1 MKNSIAERIADFL
14 KNFPPFFSLTYAELV
29 HIASEVQV
37 VHVEKNHILF
47 KIGDKTHPFFYVV
60 KEGAIG
66 LSVTSDA
73 EETLIDKCDEGD
85 ILGLRPFFAKDNY
98 LMTAKAREESLL
110 YAIPIDVF
118 KPYVSQNA
126 EVLSFLLESF
136 ASNTRNPYD
145 KENKG
150 KLVSEN
156 VIYTEQNAEIQYF
169 QPIAYTKSPVTASRK
184 DVVKFVAQTMTQSKI
199 GSVIIQDNNLPVG
212 IVTDK
217 DLRSKIATGLFPID
231 VTVDQIMSA
240 PVITVAENISIAE
253 TQMMMLKHNVGHLC
267 VTADGT
273 NKSKIMGIISEHD
286 VVAAQANNPGVL
298 LKQTK
303 RATRSKELKTV
314 REKLNDLIQNSL
326 DKNIPIQHIA
336 NIVGEIN
343 IAITKRAV
351 ELAIEKMDEQPPAR
365 FAWMNIGS
373 QGRKEQLLMTDQDNA
388 LVFEDVEEERYD
400 DVKKYFLELAEKV
413 TKTLNKIGYEYC
425 PAEMMASNPM
435 WCKSVTDWNKQYNAW
450 INKPGEKGIL
460 MCSIFFDY
468 DFIYGDEKL
477 IDLMTENIF
486 HHVNNNQLFLAYLG
500 TDALKNPPPL
510 GFFRQFLVE
519 DDGEH
524 KDTFDIKSRALM
536 PLIDAA
542 RLLVLS
548 QGIRGINNTYQ
559 RYKKMAESEPQNAD
573 LFESCA
579 EAFSILSFFR
589 TEEGLLNNNN
599 GRYLNLNELSKSDKV
614 KLKNA
619 FQPIRDVQ
627 DAIKNRFQLTYF
639 T

>member
-14 KNFPPFFSLTYAELV
+14 KNYPPFTSLIYSELV
-29 HIASEVQV
+29 DISKQI
-37 VHVEKNHILF
+37 HVLHMEKNQVLF
-47 KIGDKTHPFFYVV
+47 KVGDQTHGFFYVV

-66 LSVTSDA
+66 LSVNSDA

-85 ILGLRPFFAKDNY
+85 ILGLRPFFAKNNY
-98 LMTAKAREESLL
+98 LMTAKAREESLI
-110 YAIPIDVF
+110 YAIPIEIF

-145 KENKG
+145 KEHKG
-150 KLVSEN
+150 KLISEN
-156 VIYTEQNAEIQYF
+156 VIYNEQSSEIQYF
-169 QPIAYTKSPVTASRK
+169 QPIKYTSTPITASRK
-184 DVVKFVAQTMTQSKI
+184 NSVKEVAITMTQHKI
-199 GSVIIQDNNLPVG
+199 GSVIIQENNLPVG

-217 DLRSKIATGLFPID
+217 DLRSKIATGKFSIDIPIE
-231 VTVDQIMSA
+231 QIMSA
-240 PVITVAENISIAE
+240 PVITVSENISIAE
-253 TQMMMLKHNVGHLC
+253 TQLIMLKQNVGHLC

-273 NKSKIMGIISEHD
+273 TKSNIIGIISEHD
-286 VVAAQANNPGVL
+286 VVVAQANNPGVL
-298 LKQTK
+298 LKETK
-303 RATRSKELKTV
+303 RATRSKELKLV

-326 DKNIPIQHIA
+326 DKNIPIQHIS
-336 NIVGEIN
+336 NLVGEIN

-351 ELAIEKMDEQPPAR
+351 ELAIEKMDEQPPTR

-388 LVFEDVEEERYD
+388 LIFDDVEENRYD
-400 DVKKYFLELAEKV
+400 DVKKYFVELAEKV
-413 TKTLNKIGYEYC
+413 TKTLNKIGYEFC

-435 WCKSVTDWNKQYNAW
+435 WCKSVTDWNKQYNSW

-468 DFIYGDEKL
+468 DFIYGDENL
-477 IDLMTENIF
+477 VNQITENIF
-486 HHVNNNQLFLAYLG
+486 ANIHNNQLFYAYLG

-542 RLLVLS
+542 RLLILS
-548 QGIRGINNTYQ
+548 QDIKGINNTYQ
-559 RYKKMAESEPQNAD
+559 RYKKMAELEPQNAD

-579 EAFSILSFFR
+579 DAFSTLSHFR
-589 TEEGLLNNNN
+589 TEEGLANNSN

-614 KLKNA
+614 KLKNT
-619 FQPIRDVQ
+619 FQPIREVQ

>member
-14 KNFPPFFSLTYAELV
+14 KNYPPFTSLIYNELV
-29 HIASEVQV
+29 EISKHI
-37 VHVEKNHILF
+37 HVLHMEKNQVLF
-47 KIGDKTHPFFYVV
+47 KVGDQTHGFFYVV

-66 LSVTSDA
+66 LSVNSDA
-73 EETLIDKCDEGD
+73 QETLIDKCDEGD
-85 ILGLRPFFAKDNY
+85 ILGLRPFFAKNNY
-98 LMTAKAREESLL
+98 LMTAKAREESLI
-110 YAIPIDVF
+110 YAIPIEIF

-145 KENKG
+145 KEHKG
-150 KLVSEN
+150 KLISEN
-156 VIYTEQNAEIQYF
+156 VIYNEQSSEIQYF
-169 QPIAYTKSPVTASRK
+169 QPIKYTSTPITASRK
-184 DVVKFVAQTMTQSKI
+184 NSVKEVAITMTQHKI
-199 GSVIIQDNNLPVG
+199 GSVIIQENNLPVG

-217 DLRSKIATGLFPID
+217 DLRSKIATGKFSIDIPIE
-231 VTVDQIMSA
+231 QIMSA
-240 PVITVAENISIAE
+240 PVITVSENISIAE
-253 TQMMMLKHNVGHLC
+253 TQLIMLKQNVGHLC

-273 NKSKIMGIISEHD
+273 TKSKIIGIISEHD
-286 VVAAQANNPGVL
+286 VVVAQANNPGVL
-298 LKQTK
+298 LKETK
-303 RATRSKELKTV
+303 RATRSKELKLV

-326 DKNIPIQHIA
+326 DKNIPIQHIS
-336 NIVGEIN
+336 NLVGEIN
-343 IAITKRAV
+343 IAITKRAI
-351 ELAIEKMDEQPPAR
+351 ELAIEKMDEQPPTR
-365 FAWMNIGS
+365 FAWLNIGS

-388 LVFEDVEEERYD
+388 LIFDDVEENRYD
-400 DVKKYFLELAEKV
+400 NVKKYFVELAEKV
-413 TKTLNKIGYEYC
+413 TKTLNKIGYELC

-435 WCKSVTDWNKQYNAW
+435 WCKSVTDWNKQYNSW

-468 DFIYGDEKL
+468 DFIFGDENL
-477 IDLMTENIF
+477 VNQITENIF
-486 HHVNNNQLFLAYLG
+486 ANIHNNQLFYAYLG

-542 RLLVLS
+542 RLLILS
-548 QGIRGINNTYQ
+548 QDVKGINNTYQ
-559 RYKKMAESEPQNAD
+559 RYKKMAELEPQNAD

-579 EAFSILSFFR
+579 DAFSTLSHFR
-589 TEEGLLNNNN
+589 TEEGLANNSN

-619 FQPIRDVQ
+619 FQPIRDIQ

>member
-14 KNFPPFFSLTYAELV
+14 KKFPPFSSLSYAELLTISNEIQV
-29 HIASEVQV
+29 LHI
-37 VHVEKNHILF
+37 EKNNVLF
-47 KIGDKTHPFFYVV
+47 KIGDATHPFFYVV

-66 LSVTSDA
+66 LSVTSDT
-73 EETLIDKCDEGD
+73 EDVLIDKCDEGD

-110 YAIPIDVF
+110 YAIPIEVF
-118 KPYVSQNA
+118 KQYVSQNVD
-126 EVLSFLLESF
+126 VLNFILESF

-145 KENKG
+145 KEHKG
-150 KLVSEN
+150 KLISEN
-156 VIYTEQNAEIQYF
+156 VIYSEQSSEIQYF
-169 QPIAYTKSPVTASRK
+169 QPIAYTKNPITVSRK
-184 DVVKFVAQTMTQSKI
+184 DSIKLVATIMTQHKI

-212 IVTDK
+212 IITDK

-231 VTVDQIMSA
+231 ISAEQIMSA
-240 PVITVAENISIAE
+240 PVVTVAENISIAE

-267 VTADGT
+267 VTEDGT
-273 NKSKIMGIISEHD
+273 NKSTIIGVISEHD
-286 VVAAQANNPGVL
+286 VVVAQANNPGVL

-303 RATRSKELKTV
+303 RATRSKELKLV

-326 DKNIPIQHIA
+326 DKNIPIQHISSL
-336 NIVGEIN
+336 VGEIN
-343 IAITKRAV
+343 NTITKRAV
-351 ELAIEKMDEQPPAR
+351 ELAIEKMDEAPPTR
-365 FAWMNIGS
+365 FAWLNIGS

-388 LVFEDVEEERYD
+388 LVFEDVEEEHYN

-413 TKTLNKIGYEYC
+413 TKTLNKIGYEFC

-435 WCKSVTDWNKQYNAW
+435 WCKSVTDWNKQYNSW
-450 INKPGEKGIL
+450 INKPGENGIL

-468 DFIYGDEKL
+468 DFIVGDENL
-477 IDLMTENIF
+477 VDSITENIF
-486 HHVNNNQLFLAYLG
+486 ANLQNNQLFFAYLG

-524 KDTFDIKSRALM
+524 KDTFDIKSRAIM
-536 PLIDAA
+536 PLVDAA
-542 RLLVLS
+542 RLLLLS
-548 QGIRGINNTYQ
+548 QNIRGINNTYH
-559 RYKKMAESEPQNAD
+559 RYKKLAEVEPQNEE

-579 EAFSILSFFR
+579 EAFATLSFFR
-589 TEEGLLNNNN
+589 TTEGLMNDNN

-614 KLKNA
+614 KLKNS
-619 FQPIRDVQ
+619 FQPIRAIQ